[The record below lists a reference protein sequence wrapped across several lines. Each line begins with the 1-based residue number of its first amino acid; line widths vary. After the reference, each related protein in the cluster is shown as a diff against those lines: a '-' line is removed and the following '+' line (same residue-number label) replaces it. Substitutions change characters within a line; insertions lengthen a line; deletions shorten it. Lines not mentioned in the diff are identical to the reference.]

1 MEHAS
6 VTSKPLT
13 DSQRRWLD
21 HIRAAERTGRTLK
34 AYAAEHGLSLSAL
47 YARKAELKR
56 RGHLPG
62 NTPGFARAHVTTPA
76 SGTALRI
83 HLPNGIVME
92 APGAIPATVLVSLAE
107 GLGRLP

>member
-13 DSQRRWLD
+13 ASQRCWLD

-62 NTPGFARAHVTTPA
+62 KTSGFARVHVTMPA
-76 SGTALRI
+76 SGAELRI
-83 HLPNGIVME
+83 RLPNGIVME
-92 APGAIPATVLVSLAE
+92 APGAIAAAVLISLAE